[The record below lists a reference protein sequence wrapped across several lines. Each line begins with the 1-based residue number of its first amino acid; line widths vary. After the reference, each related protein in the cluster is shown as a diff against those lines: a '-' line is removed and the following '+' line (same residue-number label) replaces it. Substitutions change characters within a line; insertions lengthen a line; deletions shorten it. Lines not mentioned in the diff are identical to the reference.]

1 MSGHLRTSV
10 LVVGGG
16 PVGLATAMEL
26 DHHGVASVVVEP
38 REHVSYL
45 RPRAKT
51 TSARTMELFRRWGL
65 ADTVRQRAPLHV
77 EWSKDIV
84 FCMSVTG
91 REVTR
96 LTGTLGLALAG
107 TDVAAEPG
115 QQVAQPIVEQAMRDA
130 LGRPESHA
138 TLLLGRRAVAF
149 DERGSTVVV
158 TIEDADGTTSTVEAD
173 YVVGA
178 DGPRSAVRTAM
189 GAVYEG
195 SSLPR
200 PNVSITFECAELG
213 DLIPHGNAVQYWV
226 LDAAAPGLVG
236 RLDLDGTWWAIATVR
251 PDEDEDD
258 DHTGEV
264 DATALVHRLL
274 GRELPIKVIA
284 TDPWWARTL
293 IADRFRRGR
302 LFVAGDAAHQNPP
315 WGGHGYNTGIGD
327 AVNLGWKLAAVINGW
342 APEALLDSYEAERR
356 PVAQRFVAAAAENG
370 KSGPAVLSAAAG
382 LTSGGTTEE
391 AAAVIQAAKRT
402 EFHSDGLVLGVGYT
416 EYADVQTT
424 NGSDY
429 LPVAAPGNRLPH
441 TWLPDGQSLFDRLGP
456 ELTIIGPAWHAAVF
470 IRHAERHG
478 IPLAVLDDPSLG
490 LDAFFSGRLV
500 LVRPDQHIAWIG
512 RPVPDAEAERIVDE
526 AIRGEWR
533 HQP

>member
-1 MSGHLRTSV
+1 MSATIRTSV

-26 DHHGVASVVVEP
+26 DHHGVATVVVEP

-51 TSARTMELFRRWGL
+51 TSPRTMELFRRWGL
-65 ADTVRQRAPLHV
+65 AATIRERAPLHID
-77 EWSKDIV
+77 WSKDIV
-84 FCMSVTG
+84 FCTTVTG

-107 TDVAAEPG
+107 SDVTAEPG

-130 LGRPESHA
+130 LDRPESNA

-149 DERGSTVVV
+149 DERESTVLV
-158 TIEDADGTTSTVEAD
+158 TLENEYGVMSTVEAD

-200 PNVSITFECAELG
+200 PNISITFESAELG

-226 LDAAAPGLVG
+226 LNPAAPGIVG
-236 RLDLDGTWWAIATVR
+236 RLDLNGTWWAIATYR
-251 PDEDEDD
+251 PDEQDEDD
-258 DHTGEV
+258 AEV
-264 DATALVHRLL
+264 DAAGLVHKLL

-284 TDPWWARTL
+284 TDPWRARTL
-293 IADRFRRGR
+293 IADRFRNGR
-302 LFVAGDAAHQNPP
+302 LFIAGDAAHMNPP
-315 WGGHGYNTGIGD
+315 WGGHGYNTGVGD
-327 AVNLGWKLAAVINGW
+327 AINLGWKLAAVVNGW
-342 APEALLDSYEAERR
+342 APPELLDSYEAERR
-356 PVAQRFVAAAAENG
+356 PIAQRFVAAAAENG
-370 KSGPAVLSAAAG
+370 RTGPAMLAVAGLMGDGFDAVEAEVAAG
-382 LTSGGTTEE
+382 
-391 AAAVIQAAKRT
+391 IQEAKRI
-402 EFHSDGLVLGVGYT
+402 EFHSDGLVFGLGYS
-416 EYADVQTT
+416 EYAEVQTT

-429 LPVAAPGNRLPH
+429 VPVAAAGNRLPH
-441 TWLPDGQSLFDRLGP
+441 TWLPIGQSLFDRLGP
-456 ELTIIGPAWHAAVF
+456 EFTLIGPSWHAAAF
-470 IRHAERHG
+470 ARHAERHG

-490 LDAFFSGRLV
+490 LDAFFSDRLV

-512 RPVPDAEAERIVDE
+512 GPVPDAEAARILDH

-533 HQP
+533 QQP

>member
-1 MSGHLRTSV
+1 M

-26 DHHGVASVVVEP
+26 DHHGVSCVVVEP
-38 REHVSYL
+38 RELVSYL

-65 ADTVRQRAPLHV
+65 AATVRQRAPLHLD
-77 EWSKDIV
+77 WSKDIV
-84 FCMSVTG
+84 FCTTVTG

-107 TDVAAEPG
+107 GDVAAEPG

-130 LGRPESHA
+130 LGRPQSNA

-149 DERGSTVVV
+149 DERAGTVLV
-158 TIEDADGTTSTVEAD
+158 TLEDEAGATSTVEAD

-189 GAVYEG
+189 GAVFEG

-200 PNVSITFECAELG
+200 PNISITFESAELG
-213 DLIPHGNAVQYWV
+213 GLIPHGNAVQYWV
-226 LDAAAPGLVG
+226 LDPAAPGIVG
-236 RLDLDGTWWAIATVR
+236 RLNLTGTWWAIATFR
-251 PDEDEDD
+251 PDEQDGAD
-258 DHTGEV
+258 V
-264 DATALVHRLL
+264 DAAALVHGLI
-274 GRELPIKVIA
+274 GRELPIRVIA
-284 TDPWWARTL
+284 TDPWRARTL

-302 LFVAGDAAHQNPP
+302 LFIAGDAAHQNPP
-315 WGGHGYNTGIGD
+315 WGGHGYNTGVGD
-327 AVNLGWKLAAVINGW
+327 AVNLGWKLAAVVNGW
-342 APEALLDSYEAERR
+342 APPELLDSYEAERR
-356 PVAQRFVAAAAENG
+356 PIAQKFVAAVAENG
-370 KSGPAVLSAAAG
+370 RSGPATLAVAGLMGEDFATLRPEVAAG
-382 LTSGGTTEE
+382 
-391 AAAVIQAAKRT
+391 IQASKRI
-402 EFHSDGLVLGVGYT
+402 EFHNDGLVFGLGYT
-416 EYADVQTT
+416 AHAGDQST

-429 LPVAAPGNRLPH
+429 LPVAAAGNRLPH
-441 TWLPDGQSLFDRLGP
+441 TWLPTGQSLFDRLGRGFT
-456 ELTIIGPAWHAAVF
+456 LICPAGNPRHAAAF
-470 IRHAERHG
+470 TRHAERHG

-490 LDAFFSGRLV
+490 LDAFFKERLV

-512 RPVPDAEAERIVDE
+512 GPVPDAEAPRILND

-533 HQP
+533 RQP